1 MGAKPSPHRDL
12 MRYLHR
18 AALLSERAG
27 DRRFLQRIGIG
38 RTLFLVL
45 RSIADAGEVPPSQQ
59 EIADLLSLTKGA
71 VSRHVE
77 TARQRGWLA
86 VATASTSRR
95 EHALALT
102 PAGRSLVQEGLAVQR
117 EYERLGS
124 EHLTDA
130 AMSTTIRTL
139 KTLCEI
145 LETEERR

>member
-1 MGAKPSPHRDL
+1 

-27 DRRFLQRIGIG
+27 DRRFQQRIGIG

-45 RSIADAGEVPPSQQ
+45 RSIADTSEVAPSQQ
-59 EIADLLSLTKGA
+59 EIANLLSLTKGA

-86 VATASTSRR
+86 VAASSASRR
-95 EHALALT
+95 EHALTLT

-117 EYERLGS
+117 EYERLSG
-124 EHLTDA
+124 EHIIDA
-130 AMSTTIRTL
+130 AMSTTIQTL
-139 KTLCEI
+139 KTLCEL

>member
-1 MGAKPSPHRDL
+1 MSPQAFPQRDL

-27 DRRFLQRIGIG
+27 DRRFQQRIGIG

-45 RSIADAGEVPPSQQ
+45 RSIAEAGEGPPSQQ

-71 VSRHVE
+71 VSRHIE

-86 VATASTSRR
+86 VETSSASRR
-95 EHALALT
+95 EHALTLT
-102 PAGRSLVQEGLAVQR
+102 PAGRSVVKDGLKVHR
-117 EYERLGS
+117 EYESLGGA
-124 EHLTDA
+124 HLTGTDIA
-130 AMSTTIRTL
+130 TTIRTL
-139 KTLCEI
+139 KTICEL

>member
-1 MGAKPSPHRDL
+1 

-27 DRRFLQRIGIG
+27 DRRFQQRIGIG

-45 RSIADAGEVPPSQQ
+45 RSIADAGEGEVAPSQQ

-77 TARQRGWLA
+77 TAQRRGWLS
-86 VATASTSRR
+86 VASSSVSRR
-95 EHALALT
+95 EHALTLT
-102 PAGRSLVQEGLAVQR
+102 PAGRSLVVEGLAVQR
-117 EYERLGS
+117 EYERLGRGRI
-124 EHLTDA
+124 TDA
-130 AMSTTIRTL
+130 AMATTIHTL
-139 KTLCEI
+139 KTVCEL

>member
-1 MGAKPSPHRDL
+1 MKQQLSLHRDL

-27 DRRFLQRIGIG
+27 DRRFQQRIGIG

-86 VATASTSRR
+86 VTTSSASRR
-95 EHALALT
+95 EHALTLT
-102 PAGRSLVQEGLAVQR
+102 PAGRSLVTEGLAVQR
-117 EYERLGS
+117 EYERLGR

-130 AMSTTIRTL
+130 AMATTIQTL
-139 KTLCEI
+139 KTMCEL

>member
-1 MGAKPSPHRDL
+1 MSAQPSPHRDL

-27 DRRFLQRIGIG
+27 DRRFQQRVGIG
-38 RTLFLVL
+38 RTQFLVL
-45 RSIADAGEVPPSQQ
+45 RSIGDAGKVPPSQQ

-77 TARQRGWLA
+77 VARQRGWLA
-86 VATASTSRR
+86 VAASSASRR
-95 EHALALT
+95 EHALTLT
-102 PAGRSLVQEGLAVQR
+102 PKGRSLVQEGLAVQR
-117 EYERLGS
+117 EYEKLGR

-130 AMSTTIRTL
+130 AVSTTIQTL
-139 KTLCEI
+139 KTLCEL

>member
-1 MGAKPSPHRDL
+1 VKQQPSLHRDL

-27 DRRFLQRIGIG
+27 DRRFQQRIGIG

-77 TARQRGWLA
+77 TARHRGWLA
-86 VATASTSRR
+86 VATSAASRR
-95 EHALALT
+95 EHTLTLT
-102 PAGRSLVQEGLAVQR
+102 PAGQSLVTEGLAVQG
-117 EYERLGS
+117 EYERLGG

-139 KTLCEI
+139 KTICEL
-145 LETEERR
+145 LENEERR